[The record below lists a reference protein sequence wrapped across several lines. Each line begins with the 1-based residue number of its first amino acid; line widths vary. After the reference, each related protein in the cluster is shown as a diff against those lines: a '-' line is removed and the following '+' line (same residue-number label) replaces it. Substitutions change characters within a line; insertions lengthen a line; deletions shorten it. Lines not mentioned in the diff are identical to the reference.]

1 MSSRS
6 TGTPNIIAIFPST
19 SKAKEQ
25 SIDKGN
31 ETDNKTSDKVLHPYF
46 DGHYF
51 KIKKK
56 ATKEVHNAFAFDCY
70 ALRVVCIKKA

>member
-51 KIKKK
+51 KIKK
-56 ATKEVHNAFAFDCY
+56 NAFAFDCY